1 MVGGNNPSGGESTFG
16 NFLALLGKLPS
27 PETLYKEI
35 KRMNDN
41 LERIQPDISRI
52 ANTLGTVNAQDL
64 RNLTSALQGVDAN
77 KMLLSLNE
85 ANATINKLYEKL
97 WGKK

>member
-1 MVGGNNPSGGESTFG
+1 
-16 NFLALLGKLPS
+16 
-27 PETLYKEI
+27 
-35 KRMNDN
+35 MNDN
-41 LERIQPDISRI
+41 LERIQPDVSRM